1 MPELHA
7 LSSGLKAVVTHQ
19 VAIGI
24 EQCRMACG
32 GHGYSDASG
41 LPQLYGI
48 AVGGC
53 TYEGDNIV
61 LLLQTARYSLNINM
75 SKKLLTSLFRSR
87 ELQFA
92 ISLSSEISIS
102 L

>member
-1 MPELHA
+1 
-7 LSSGLKAVVTHQ
+7 
-19 VAIGI
+19 
-24 EQCRMACG
+24 MACG

-102 L
+102 LLCRIFYTAFCVKEFHKRRIP